1 MWGFPL
7 IQSRREEMMSI
18 NLLSLPEAAA
28 MVADGDEVAIAG
40 NMAMAPMAFVRALVR
55 RWAGRLRLVATPTA
69 GINFDLLIGAGA
81 VASAEFAQ
89 IAFGEHGL
97 APNFRRWVETGRLR
111 TRDHT

>member
-1 MWGFPL
+1 
-7 IQSRREEMMSI
+7 MSVH
-18 NLLSLPEAAA
+18 LLSLAEAAA
-28 MVADGDEVAIAG
+28 MVADGDEVAIGG

-55 RWAGRLRLVATPTA
+55 GGAGRLRLVATPTA

-89 IAFGEHGL
+89 VAFGEHGL
-97 APNFRRWVETGRLR
+97 APNFRRWVETGRLI